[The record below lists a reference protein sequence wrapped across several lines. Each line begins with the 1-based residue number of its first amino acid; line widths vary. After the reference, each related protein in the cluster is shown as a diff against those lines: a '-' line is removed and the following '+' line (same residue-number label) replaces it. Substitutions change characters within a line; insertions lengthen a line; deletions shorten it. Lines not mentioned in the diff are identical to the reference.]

1 MKYTFLALF
10 AGFIFSHASSQTLTE
25 EAALRL
31 ARLPLRCINTEFPN
45 KTSHTADSITDAVLL
60 PSQLHPSF
68 YGCLDWHSSVH
79 GHWLLVK
86 VLKMF
91 PSISIRDS
99 IIQLLSNSFQTQKI
113 EEEAEY
119 FSKWGWTAAHD
130 KIDVDLPVGQIT
142 HPPYASHIRCARGF
156 ILMRFLD
163 ANRYPLRWKTLCF
176 IFDAFS

>member
-1 MKYTFLALF
+1 MKYFMLFLLTGLT
-10 AGFIFSHASSQTLTE
+10 AGSVRSQTLTE

-86 VLKMF
+86 VLKLF

-99 IIQLLSNSFQTQKI
+99 IIQL
-113 EEEAEY
+113 
-119 FSKWGWTAAHD
+119 
-130 KIDVDLPVGQIT
+130 
-142 HPPYASHIRCARGF
+142 
-156 ILMRFLD
+156 
-163 ANRYPLRWKTLCF
+163 
-176 IFDAFS
+176 